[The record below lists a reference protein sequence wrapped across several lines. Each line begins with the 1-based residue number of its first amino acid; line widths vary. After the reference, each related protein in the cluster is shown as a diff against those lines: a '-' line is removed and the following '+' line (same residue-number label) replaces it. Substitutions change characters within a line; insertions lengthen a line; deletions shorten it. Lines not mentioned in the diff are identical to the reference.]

1 MDLHSVITIM
11 SFAQSFCLISGVKWY
26 FLGDPKVICKLIGD
40 NLGPVWKR
48 GPTCISKKNE
58 FFLLKI
64 NIFLVF
70 LDRFDALISKI
81 IFFKIKKIWS
91 WCISKRKTLWTATA
105 TTIPYRPIVYI
116 FFSLSNCIDTLKRKT
131 KMKWKTKRGFV

>member
-1 MDLHSVITIM
+1 
-11 SFAQSFCLISGVKWY
+11 
-26 FLGDPKVICKLIGD
+26 LIGD

-81 IFFKIKKIWS
+81 IFFKIKKYD
-91 WCISKRKTLWTATA
+91 LDA
-105 TTIPYRPIVYI
+105 
-116 FFSLSNCIDTLKRKT
+116 FLSEKHFEPQQLPQFHT
-131 KMKWKTKRGFV
+131 GQ